1 MNYEGDILTKA
12 MSKGIKE
19 DIFMLPIH
27 DAITVQE
34 HHKERAN
41 EIMLE
46 TWSEVVSEMCG
57 QKVYTVTKYE

>member
-1 MNYEGDILTKA
+1 MN
-12 MSKGIKE
+12 SKFLYACCNVLYRDKSICSVS
-19 DIFMLPIH
+19 H
-27 DAITVQE
+27 DAIAVQE

-57 QKVYTVTKYE
+57 QKVGTVTKFE

>member
-1 MNYEGDILTKA
+1 MNNN
-12 MSKGIKE
+12 
-19 DIFMLPIH
+19 FMLPIH
-27 DAITVQE
+27 DAIAVQE

-57 QKVYTVTKYE
+57 QKVETVTKFE